1 MNAAKSVNA
10 PNGYRPTVLIVDDE
24 ELVTIS
30 LRNLFLLQSDY
41 NVLTHTSP
49 SEALSAAK
57 NLSVDLVISDYL
69 MPELDGIAFLSQ
81 LREIQPQ
88 TVRVLLT
95 GYADK
100 ENAIR
105 AINSIGLYQ
114 YIEKPWDN
122 EKLLIV
128 VKNGIEKRALLRA
141 LEIKIAELAE
151 AHSSLKSIQTELIKA
166 FM

>member
-1 MNAAKSVNA
+1 
-10 PNGYRPTVLIVDDE
+10 
-24 ELVTIS
+24 
-30 LRNLFLLQSDY
+30 
-41 NVLTHTSP
+41 
-49 SEALSAAK
+49 
-57 NLSVDLVISDYL
+57 VDLVISDYL
-69 MPELDGIAFLSQ
+69 MPELDGITFLSR

-105 AINSIGLYQ
+105 AINSVGLYQ

-141 LEIKIAELAE
+141 LEIKIAELDE
-151 AHSSLKSIQTELIKA
+151 AHSNLKSIQTELIKA